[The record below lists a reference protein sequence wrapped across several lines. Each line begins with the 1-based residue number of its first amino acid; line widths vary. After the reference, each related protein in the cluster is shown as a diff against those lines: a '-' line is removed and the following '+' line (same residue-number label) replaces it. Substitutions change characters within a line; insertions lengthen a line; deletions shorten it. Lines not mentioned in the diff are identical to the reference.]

1 MIPKLLIVV
10 LLPVVSISS
19 IGRGARQAQAS
30 RNVIEH
36 IDAVVHAAE
45 SLLTR
50 THSENRH
57 IRQTVHALAG
67 IGWKCAVDNEATPRI
82 IRVDEEV
89 ILGEAADVD
98 SRKLN
103 LSVSN

>member
-1 MIPKLLIVV
+1 
-10 LLPVVSISS
+10 
-19 IGRGARQAQAS
+19 
-30 RNVIEH
+30 
-36 IDAVVHAAE
+36 
-45 SLLTR
+45 
-50 THSENRH
+50 
-57 IRQTVHALAG
+57 VHALAG